1 MSQVPLTNGSG
12 IAVYE
17 VVDANPSIQ
26 ESAQF
31 PTFLVLPPNGNATSV
46 TTSEN
51 TTLGPIST
59 VETATAGDPI
69 PRFQQIT
76 PPSDCSIIGDCG
88 ARYFPAL
95 AVPETSLTYAAQVGG
110 GSQTNYV

>member
-26 ESAQF
+26 ESAQL

-46 TTSEN
+46 TTAEN

-76 PPSDCSIIGDCG
+76 PPSDCSIIGDCNS
-88 ARYFPAL
+88 AYFP
-95 AVPETSLTYAAQVGG
+95 SLLLHE
-110 GSQTNYV
+110 SSLNYTH